1 MYVIGGNIKLSP
13 VSGGYIEGEVLDT
26 PVAKISQTVG
36 AQVAEKAEQAEDV
49 GKSEA
54 ATCPLGLR
62 E

>member
-36 AQVAEKAEQAEDV
+36 AQVAEMAEQANDV
-49 GKSEA
+49 GKSKA
-54 ATCPLGLR
+54 VTCPLGLR

>member
-1 MYVIGGNIKLSP
+1 MSP

-36 AQVAEKAEQAEDV
+36 AQVAEMAEQANDV
-49 GKSEA
+49 GKSKA
-54 ATCPLGLR
+54 VTCQLGLR